1 MMSAYIAK
9 PLGFSDSQKDYG
21 VAKPNPIDLPQISAK
36 DCPGAWV
43 KADIY
48 AAKSHVER
56 YSRRKN
62 KCRLWAKSGH
72 WSAVCL
78 KQDHEARVPGDCRV
92 CAWMLLPSFPD
103 AVRRSANAVRI
114 VSAIGLNENQC
125 AKERT
130 SAGAPSSCTCSL
142 RRASA
147 SVERPSQTR

>member
-1 MMSAYIAK
+1 ME
-9 PLGFSDSQKDYG
+9 P
-21 VAKPNPIDLPQISAK
+21 PNRIQLTCLKYLRKTAR
-36 DCPGAWV
+36 ALWV

-48 AAKSHVER
+48 AAKSHVESR
-56 YSRRKN
+56 YSRCKN
-62 KCRLWAKSGH
+62 KCRLSAKSGH

-78 KQDHEARVPGDCRV
+78 KQDHEARVLGDCRV